1 MANQPR
7 LNFPNAGHFNSNI
20 AKPIKIDLSFIVTAT
35 NGLGVT
41 SLKSNGYV
49 QNVFMGTSTTPTAN
63 NGYTNPDPADGYML
77 IQLRNNFNS
86 FLGAS
91 VTLTSTTQTST
102 KIDDSALTAG
112 LVYVITIVGDAT
124 TAKWQSVGLPAGVT
138 PAVGVSFVATAVG
151 TGSATLTSRVQVP
164 KLSTVSAVEW
174 VGNPILT
181 ANTAIYA
188 NSGMTLI
195 GQLLD
200 AAGALVAPVDGT
212 LINVS
217 LYFDSSSVN
226 VDGL

>member
-20 AKPIKIDLSFIVTAT
+20 VKPIKLDLSFIVAAT
-35 NGLGVT
+35 NGLGIT

-49 QNVFMGTSTTPTAN
+49 QNVFMNTSTTPAAN
-63 NGYTNPDPADGYML
+63 NGFTNPDPAAGYLL

-86 FLGAS
+86 FLGAMVS
-91 VTLTSTTQTST
+91 ITSTTHTST
-102 KIDDSALTAG
+102 KIDNSALTAG
-112 LVYVITIVGDAT
+112 LVYVISIVGNSTLA
-124 TAKWQSVGLPAGVT
+124 AWQAIGLPPGVT
-138 PAVGVSFVATAVG
+138 PAVGVAFVALTVG
-151 TGSATLTSRVQVP
+151 AGANASTSRVEVP
-164 KLSTVSAVEW
+164 NLSTVSSVEW

-181 ANTAIYA
+181 ANTEIYK

-195 GQLLD
+195 GQFLD

-217 LYFDSSSVN
+217 LFFDSSSVN